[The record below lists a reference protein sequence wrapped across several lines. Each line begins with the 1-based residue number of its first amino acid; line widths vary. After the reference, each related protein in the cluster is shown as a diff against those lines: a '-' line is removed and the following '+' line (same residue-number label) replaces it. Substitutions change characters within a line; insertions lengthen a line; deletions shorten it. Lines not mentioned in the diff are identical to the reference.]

1 MDEIKS
7 LRKYPKN
14 LKLKDLNHGK
24 YDLISLRKVNTKF
37 GDSVIV
43 KLDYERITQRKTHG
57 ELSDE
62 AINKI
67 NKGNYKLNYIGFI
80 DRKYGYK
87 LEHIL

>member
-7 LRKYPKN
+7 LRKYPKT

-43 KLDYERITQRKTHG
+43 KLDYEEH
-57 ELSDE
+57 
-62 AINKI
+62 
-67 NKGNYKLNYIGFI
+67 YIAKNI
-80 DRKYGYK
+80 
-87 LEHIL
+87 

>member
-1 MDEIKS
+1 M
-7 LRKYPKN
+7 RN
-14 LKLKDLNHGK
+14 
-24 YDLISLRKVNTKF
+24 
-37 GDSVIV
+37 
-43 KLDYERITQRKTHG
+43 ITQRKTYS